1 MGNFYN
7 LKYQMKSAA
16 AIAALAALGLVAV
29 TNSASE
35 GSQLFLSERITEEE
49 MMYMK
54 YVTEYGKSYGTKAEF
69 EFRLD
74 QFKKTLN
81 KMALHNS
88 DNSHKSTVGHNQ
100 FSDWTDAEYKRLLAY
115 KGKQTN
121 NLDAEILDTSNLED
135 SVNWVTKGG
144 VTNVKNQGQCGSCW
158 AFSSTGAIEGSMF
171 LSTGTLQSFSEQQL
185 VDCSTKNSGCN
196 GGLMDYAFQYVE
208 TAPLMLETAY
218 PYTGRQATCQYVS
231 SKGLGKV
238 KSFKDVSRDT
248 SGNQLMAAVA
258 KGPVSVAIEADQ
270 FAFQGYAGGVITS
283 GCGTRLDHGVL
294 AVGYGTDAGQEYFL
308 VKNSWGGSWGV
319 DGYVKM
325 APDQCGITLQ
335 PSYPSS

>member
-1 MGNFYN
+1 MGN

-88 DNSHKSTVGHNQ
+88 D
-100 FSDWTDAEYKRLLAY
+100 WTDAEYKRLLSY

-185 VDCSTKNSGCN
+185 VDCSKQNSGCN

-218 PYTGRQATCQYVS
+218 PYTGRQGTCQYVS

-248 SGNQLMAAVA
+248 SGSQLMAAVA

-270 FAFQGYAGGVITS
+270 FAFQGYTGGVITS

-319 DGYVKM
+319 NGYVKM